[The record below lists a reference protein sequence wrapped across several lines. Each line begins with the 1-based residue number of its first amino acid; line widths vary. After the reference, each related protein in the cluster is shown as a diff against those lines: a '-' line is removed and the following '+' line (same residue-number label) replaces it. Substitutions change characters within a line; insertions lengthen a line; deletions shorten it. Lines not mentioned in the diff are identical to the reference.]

1 MLQEIQWVC
10 CGSWEGKR
18 ADLFKNNIT
27 KTEIQFVYIV
37 SNYYSP
43 YIIDINY
50 PDERGGKSDCL
61 DNMK

>member
-1 MLQEIQWVC
+1 VVR
-10 CGSWEGKR
+10 GRGKR